1 MRVFSLFYLDVL
13 FFHVCLF
20 LGVRLVAL
28 DGLQLKSFVTWQV
41 DETESIKMDKCLDV
55 LLWAN
60 LAGWLIIKLHWLCWQ
75 TQSIWAEF
83 PCGPEW
89 GAYPSDRAGV
99 THPYFSCVFTSERN
113 DSSAWRL
120 WMDHIAQS
128 QMTLTLCFDSL
139 TEWTPLYSLACA
151 RSCLG
156 P

>member
-113 DSSAWRL
+113 DSSAWRRVNSFVL
-120 WMDHIAQS
+120 FGLRAILPWPLTTLAANCM
-128 QMTLTLCFDSL
+128 MTASTV
-139 TEWTPLYSLACA
+139 
-151 RSCLG
+151 
-156 P
+156 